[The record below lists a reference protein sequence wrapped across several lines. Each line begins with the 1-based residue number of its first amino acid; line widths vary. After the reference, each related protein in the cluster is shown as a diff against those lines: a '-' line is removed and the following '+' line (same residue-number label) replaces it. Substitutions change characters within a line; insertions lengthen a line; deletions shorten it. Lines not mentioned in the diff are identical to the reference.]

1 MFNFQVSYLMNK
13 KVFYES
19 ISDIGVLTID
29 NPPVNC
35 LSIDLIDSLNSA
47 IDQISSST
55 KILIFKS
62 KGRGFCAGADLK
74 ERSKMNDDDTIKTVE
89 KYNYLFNKINSL
101 SIPTICA
108 IHGYALGGGLEL
120 ALSCDF
126 RFATIKSKLGFPET
140 SIGII
145 PGAGGTQRMTLLVGE
160 SISKKWI
167 FTADKFNASEALNDK
182 VIDRVFENKKLMDE
196 YIIDF
201 SSKIK
206 NNSKLAISLA
216 KKAISYSL
224 ISTINEGLDFER
236 KQYLKTLS
244 NPDRIKF
251 LDKMRDKK

>member
-1 MFNFQVSYLMNK
+1 MNK
-13 KVFYES
+13 KVFYDN
-19 ISDIGVLTID
+19 ISDIGILTID

-35 LSIDLIDSLNSA
+35 LSMDLIDSINA
-47 IDQISSST
+47 IIDQIPT
-55 KILIFKS
+55 TAKILIFQS

-74 ERSKMNDDDTIKTVE
+74 ERAKMNDDDTIKTLE
-89 KYNYLFNKINSL
+89 KYNYLFNKIDSL

-126 RFATIKSKLGFPET
+126 RFATVESKLGFPET

-145 PGAGGTQRMTLLVGE
+145 PGAGGTQRMTRLVGE

-167 FTADKFNASEALNDK
+167 FTADKYDASEALNDN
-182 VIDRVFENKKLMDE
+182 VIDRVFKNKKSMDE
-196 YIIDF
+196 YIQDF

-206 NNSKLAISLA
+206 NNSKPAISLA
-216 KKAISYSL
+216 KKAISHSL
-224 ISTINEGLDFER
+224 GSNIIENLNYER

-251 LDKMRDKK
+251 LEKMRDKK